1 MSRKV
6 ALNFAIL
13 LFRRCKRPCEADAVV
28 TGGVLLSV
36 MYSYAARARLEEP
49 RSNQRR
55 KRDALTVKS
64 AAVLCCA
71 PKRMPPFL
79 SHKRAITFERLYTET
94 KVFLCSPVLILMTSL
109 PICPALFAV
118 IRVPSATCSPAC
130 REDADACALPVVKT
144 LMAVHRLPRRRRCLF
159 TICPLRPAVMTCMS
173 GCAPAP
179 CPGVTGARLY
189 A

>member
-36 MYSYAARARLEEP
+36 MYSYAARARRNEL
-49 RSNQRR
+49 RSNHRR

-64 AAVLCCA
+64 TAVLCCA
-71 PKRMPPFL
+71 PKRIPTFF
-79 SHKRAITFERLYTET
+79 SHKRAITFERLCTGMYSFPLSAPAHIDDI
-94 KVFLCSPVLILMTSL
+94 VAYLPGPVRCDKSCAQ
-109 PICPALFAV
+109 PPA
-118 IRVPSATCSPAC
+118 S
-130 REDADACALPVVKT
+130 
-144 LMAVHRLPRRRRCLF
+144 RLPRRRRCLF
-159 TICPLRPAVMTCMS
+159 SARREDIDGCSPLATKMPMPVHHLRALICHDDTDACLRV
-173 GCAPAP
+173 CALPR
-179 CPGVTGARLY
+179 CHRTRLY

>member
-13 LFRRCKRPCEADAVV
+13 PFRRCKRPCGADAVV

-36 MYSYAARARLEEP
+36 IYSYAARARRNEL
-49 RSNQRR
+49 RSNHRR
-55 KRDALTVKS
+55 MRDALTVKS

-71 PKRMPPFL
+71 PKRIPALF
-79 SHKRAITFERLYTET
+79 SHKRAFTFERLYTGA
-94 KVFLCSPVLILMTSL
+94 KVFLCHPVHILMTSL
-109 PICPALFAV
+109 PICPVLFAV
-118 IRVPSATCSPAC
+118 IRVRSATCSPLA
-130 REDADACALPVVKT
+130 AKT
-144 LMAVHRLPRRRRCLF
+144 LVAVLSLPRRRRCLF
-159 TICPLRPAVMTCMS
+159 TVCPLRPAMMTCMP

-179 CPGVTGARLY
+179 CPDAIGACLY